1 MLVTASRSG
10 EIDYPYNTVT
20 VVLITEVLKLVLSG
34 SIYMRDNTAVS
45 LGENILEN
53 KNVLGLYF
61 VPAALYCLYN
71 NLSFVSLSYF
81 NPTTY
86 FMFMQI
92 RLLLTGLIYQVGSR
106 KDIYDALPGAKKTLN
121 TGPSTRFSSQRSLAA
136 SNGAPSFSSLL
147 GESSF
152 SSILSSVSSEHH
164 IADVCLLGA

>member
-10 EIDYPYNTVT
+10 ESDYPYNTVT
-20 VVLITEVLKLVLSG
+20 VVLITEVLKLLLSG

-53 KNVLGLYF
+53 KNVLGLYV

-86 FMFMQI
+86 FMFMHLI
-92 RLLLTGLIYQVGSR
+92 CGLSPCLYLLLGTQ
-106 KDIYDALPGAKKTLN
+106 
-121 TGPSTRFSSQRSLAA
+121 
-136 SNGAPSFSSLL
+136 SFSSALVISHCSRL
-147 GESSF
+147 
-152 SSILSSVSSEHH
+152 H
-164 IADVCLLGA
+164 AM

>member
-1 MLVTASRSG
+1 MLVTASRCG
-10 EIDYPYNTVT
+10 ESDYPYNTVT

-53 KNVLGLYF
+53 RNVLGLYF

-92 RLLLTGLIYQVGSR
+92 RLLLTGLIYQVDSR
-106 KDIYDALPGAKKTLN
+106 TEIENLYYYHVYFLSRIGCTEKRTL
-121 TGPSTRFSSQRSLAA
+121 
-136 SNGAPSFSSLL
+136 
-147 GESSF
+147 
-152 SSILSSVSSEHH
+152 
-164 IADVCLLGA
+164 